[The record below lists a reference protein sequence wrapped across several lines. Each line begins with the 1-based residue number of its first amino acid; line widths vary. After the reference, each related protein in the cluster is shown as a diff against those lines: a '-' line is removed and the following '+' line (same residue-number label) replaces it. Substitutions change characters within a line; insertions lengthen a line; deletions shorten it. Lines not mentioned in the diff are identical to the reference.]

1 MKLVTRFEAAAL
13 PTKELRG
20 LYRQAFNAQALALPG
35 SQNHQDALASMHN
48 IEAELA
54 LRPPCGP

>member
-13 PTKELRG
+13 PTNELRG
-20 LYRQAFNAQALALPG
+20 LYRTAFNAQALTLRG
-35 SQNHQDALASMHN
+35 SQDHRNALASLRN

-54 LRPPCGP
+54 LRPPSGP